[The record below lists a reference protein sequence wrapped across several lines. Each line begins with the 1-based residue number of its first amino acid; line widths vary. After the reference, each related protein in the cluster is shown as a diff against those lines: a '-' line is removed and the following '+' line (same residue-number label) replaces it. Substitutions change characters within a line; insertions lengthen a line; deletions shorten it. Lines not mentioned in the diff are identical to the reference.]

1 MNVEWQLR
9 WSHKDSINGGLVGG
23 VVLYG
28 KIAGKLLIMDC
39 YDLGLWLNWS
49 IPPFAQGQ

>member
-1 MNVEWQLR
+1 MWNDNY
-9 WSHKDSINGGLVGG
+9 KDSENKELVGG

-39 YDLGLWLNWS
+39 YDLGLLLNWS